1 MAVVQISRIQ
11 HRRGRKLEGTGLPQ
25 LASGEIGWA
34 IDTQELYIGNG
45 AVSEG
50 APAVGNTKILTEK
63 DDLLLLAAQYAY
75 LREEVQTSAN
85 VAAPIER
92 TIEDRLNE
100 RVSIFSF
107 LPDSKRP
114 DITGSAS
121 DVTEEVQRALDEL
134 YLKDT
139 RKGNFEARTALYFPA
154 GEYLVSSSL
163 KIPPFATLI
172 GAGKGKTKITGI
184 NSGIFTTVNED
195 SEPGSYQGD
204 ATSTN
209 ENQPRNILISGM
221 TLYTDTNGGALLLQ
235 SVRDSVFENLSFE
248 GNWES
253 SFNVSTD
260 LTAIKMTAASSLV
273 TCDRNEFRNIDIN
286 GFVTGFY
293 SDFDIKYNVFD
304 NCSVVN
310 AHRGFAFGVN
320 SVVGSVGQAT
330 GPLHNTIKNC
340 RFDNIMHEGINVENG
355 VYNLSEANRFTGVGN
370 NGGNA
375 ASAAYP
381 ICNFVSLTNISRND
395 YFERIEQLTID
406 PSFVAGNHIPT
417 VKGNRNFEY
426 AYPISTTIG
435 VKQEEEA
442 FISLPVDGQQGV
454 YKIDYWYSASTGGG
468 DVIRTGEMK
477 IIYNIGQSQCL
488 FNHDYIINGEDPLE
502 GDAIVFDAGFT
513 DADNP
518 GSSDITVTI
527 RNLYP
532 VVNSDRFTFM
542 ITQNR

>member
-50 APAVGNTKILTEK
+50 APAVGNTKILTDK

-75 LREEVQTSAN
+75 LREDIQTSAN
-85 VAAPIER
+85 IAAPIER

-134 YLKDT
+134 YLKNT
-139 RKGNFEARTALYFPA
+139 RKGNLESRVALYFPA

-163 KIPPFATLI
+163 KVPPFATLI

-184 NSGIFTTVNED
+184 DSGIFTTVNED
-195 SEPGSYQGD
+195 SEPGSYQGNVT
-204 ATSTN
+204 ATN
-209 ENQPRNILISGM
+209 ENQPRYIYMSGM
-221 TLYTDTNGGALLLQ
+221 TLYTETNGGALLLQ
-235 SVRDSVFENLSFE
+235 SCKNSVFENLEFE
-248 GNWES
+248 GNWTS
-253 SFNVSTD
+253 SFSSSTD
-260 LTAIKMTAASSLV
+260 YPAIKMTSASSLV
-273 TCDRNEFRNIDIN
+273 TCDQNEFRNIDIKN
-286 GFVTGFY
+286 FVSGFY
-293 SDFDIKYNVFD
+293 SDFDIKYNIFD
-304 NCSVVN
+304 NCSVIN
-310 AHRGFAFGVN
+310 AHRGLSFGVN
-320 SVVGSVGQAT
+320 SIIGSVGQAT

-340 RFDNIMHEGINVENG
+340 RFDNIMKEGISIPNG

-375 ASAAYP
+375 ASATDP
-381 ICNFVSLTNISRND
+381 VIQFTSLTNISRND
-395 YFERIEQLTID
+395 YFERLEQLTID
-406 PSFVAGNHIPT
+406 PTYLSGNHIPT
-417 VKGNRNFEY
+417 VAGDRNFEY
-426 AYPISTTIG
+426 AYPLSTSIG

-442 FISLPVDGQQGV
+442 FISLPADAERGV

-468 DVIRTGEMK
+468 DVIRTGEMR
-477 IIYNIGQSQCL
+477 IVYNVGQGQCL
-488 FNHDYIINGEDPLE
+488 FNHDFIINGEDPLD

-513 DADNP
+513 DAINP
-518 GSSDITVTI
+518 SSSDITVTI

-532 VVNSDRFTFM
+532 VINSDRFTFM
-542 ITQNR
+542 ITHNR